1 MGESFGV
8 RLRAA
13 SAANGPLCAGVD
25 PHPGLLAA
33 WGLPHSLAGIERFA
47 ATCVEA
53 FAGHV
58 AAKRGDIGT
67 TMDAY
72 AEAFLGPQAAAP
84 ADALTVSPYLGYG
97 ALRPAIDL
105 AAAQGRGVFVLA
117 LTSNPEGTS
126 VQHARSVGGRSVAG
140 HIVDGA
146 TADNAAA
153 LGRGELG
160 HVGLVVGATVGS
172 AIAELDLDL
181 AASGAPILAPGL
193 GAQGATPQD
202 LRRVFGAA
210 LPNVL
215 ASASRSILTA
225 GPDVNA
231 LRAAARAESEALVEV
246 LAQPR

>member
-53 FAGHV
+53 FAGNV
-58 AAKRGDIGT
+58 AVVKPQSAFFEVFGSAGVAVLERVLTDLDRIIG
-67 TMDAY
+67 
-72 AEAFLGPQAAAP
+72 LSGAP
-84 ADALTVSPYLGYG
+84 T
-97 ALRPAIDL
+97 DL